1 MSTEPAPI
9 HPRAVPERPGRRS
22 GWRASLSALE
32 NRQYRW
38 LFASNIA
45 FFLAM
50 GAQQI
55 VRAWLVF
62 KLTDSKLALGM
73 VMFAVAV
80 PMFLIGP
87 FGGAIADRQE
97 RRGLIIGG
105 QAAVVLSE
113 LTILTLLWTGSLQF
127 WHLLATTTLMGCV
140 FPFIMPA
147 RQAIVANIVGKSGL
161 TNAIALNMAGMNA
174 TRVVGPAAGGFLI
187 GIVGVEGAY
196 LFGIVLYASA
206 LLCLTPVGRSDP
218 DERAREV
225 SIGQNLLEGVRYMGE
240 HRLVLI
246 LLLFGLIP
254 MFLAMPFQTLLVV
267 FADEIWD
274 VGSWGLGL
282 LGGTA
287 GVGGVLGS
295 MYVAWRAEARRRARR
310 MLRSMLGFGGFLIL
324 FAICPWF
331 LAALPLILFANVFA
345 SVYGTLNNTAIQ
357 LLIPDRVRGRI
368 SSFLMMSFS
377 MPLLGTLPMSAV
389 AEVWGAPAAVLLA
402 AALATAIA
410 VVFYVA
416 SPALRDMDA
425 AVRRGMLE
433 S

>member
-1 MSTEPAPI
+1 VAAS
-9 HPRAVPERPGRRS
+9 V
-22 GWRASLSALE
+22 RASLSALE

-38 LFASNIA
+38 LFASNLA

-50 GAQQI
+50 GAQQV
-55 VRAWLVF
+55 VRSWLVF

-87 FGGAIADRQE
+87 FGGVIADRRE
-97 RRGLIIGG
+97 RRSLIIGG
-105 QAAVVLSE
+105 QTAVLLSE
-113 LTILTLLWTGSLQF
+113 LTIVTLLWTGSLQF
-127 WHLLATTTLMGCV
+127 WHLLATTTVMGCV

-147 RQAIVANIVGKSGL
+147 RQAIVANIVGKNGL

-174 TRVVGPAAGGFLI
+174 TRVIGPALGGFLI
-187 GIVGVEGAY
+187 GIVDVEGAY
-196 LFGIVLYASA
+196 IFGIVLYASA
-206 LLCLTPVGRSDP
+206 LLCMTGVTRSHP
-218 DERAREV
+218 GETARDLSV
-225 SIGQNLLEGVRYMGE
+225 ARNLLEGVRYMGE

-267 FADEIWD
+267 FADEIWG
-274 VGSWGLGL
+274 VGSWGLGVL
-282 LGGTA
+282 SGTA
-287 GVGGVLGS
+287 GVGGILGS
-295 MYVAWRAEARRRARR
+295 MYVAWRSDSHRRARR
-310 MLRSMLGFGGFLIL
+310 MLGSMFGFGGFLLL

-331 LAALPLILFANVFA
+331 LPALPLILLANVFA
-345 SVYGTLNNTAIQ
+345 SVYGTLNSTAIQ
-357 LLIPDRVRGRI
+357 LLIPDRVRGRV

-377 MPLLGTLPMSAV
+377 VPLLGALPMGAI
-389 AEVWGAPAAVLLA
+389 AEVWGAPAAVMLA
-402 AALATAIA
+402 STLATAIA
-410 VVFYVA
+410 MVFYVA
-416 SPALRDMDA
+416 SPRLRDMDA